1 MTGGGKWQAQ
11 LMSVLRASPV
21 FGLLDDDVL
30 VELAD
35 SLECRPVTGG
45 TLVLRE
51 GEIADSMV
59 IVVSGR
65 LRVWR
70 TDPAGGLLLYNE
82 IGPGE
87 SVGETTTILHQPR
100 TANVTALRFFTEP
113 KNVCIRYW

>member
-70 TDPAGGLLLYNE
+70 TDPAG
-82 IGPGE
+82 
-87 SVGETTTILHQPR
+87 
-100 TANVTALRFFTEP
+100 
-113 KNVCIRYW
+113 